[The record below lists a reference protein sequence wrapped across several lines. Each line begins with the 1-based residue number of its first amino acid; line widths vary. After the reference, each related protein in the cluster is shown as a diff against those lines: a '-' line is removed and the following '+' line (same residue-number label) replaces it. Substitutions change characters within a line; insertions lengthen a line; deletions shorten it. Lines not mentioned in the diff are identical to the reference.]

1 MQKPLFGS
9 SPLPL
14 PELHPIVCSW
24 PKPLSLPPSPA
35 AATGGTAM
43 AKKKRSGGGGG
54 QQQKPAADV
63 ATPAEEHE
71 EQGAASD
78 DTASGDVQAH
88 KAVEKERKALP
99 PVATAVLKVD
109 MHCHGC
115 AHRIRASGVAME
127 VDKGTMTVVG
137 RFDAKKLRDRVANK
151 TKKKV
156 DLLANSSSSSKK
168 GGGDN
173 NNKGNEGDGKPD
185 NKEDD
190 DDKSKEQAGHKGKDH
205 KPGAAAAAGN
215 GGGGKGKGG
224 DKDNKKPL
232 VPVVGTVV
240 LKIGAVGLHCDGCMD
255 RIRTKLFNIKGVE
268 QVSMDMAKNQVNV
281 TGTMDIKA
289 LPEKLRKKLRRPVDV
304 VPPNNNKQQQQQQV
318 QQQDGNK
325 QQQDGKEGKDGK
337 DAAAKALAAEK
348 EAWKSAFYDQQ
359 ALLDTEFML
368 SYENP
373 NACSIS

>member
-1 MQKPLFGS
+1 
-9 SPLPL
+9 
-14 PELHPIVCSW
+14 
-24 PKPLSLPPSPA
+24 
-35 AATGGTAM
+35 M
-43 AKKKRSGGGGG
+43 AKKKRSGGG

-71 EQGAASD
+71 DQGAASD

-99 PVATAVLKVD
+99 PVAIAVLKVD
-109 MHCHGC
+109 MHCDGC
-115 AHRIRASGVAME
+115 AHRIRASVRRYPGVEGVAME

-156 DLLANSSSSSKK
+156 DLLANSSSSKK
-168 GGGDN
+168 GGGDNN

-185 NKEDD
+185 KEED
-190 DDKSKEQAGHKGKDH
+190 DDKSKEQASHKGKDH
-205 KPGAAAAAGN
+205 KPAAAAAAAAGGGN

-224 DKDNKKPL
+224 DKDHKKPL

-304 VPPNNNKQQQQQQV
+304 VPPNNKQQQQQV
-318 QQQDGNK
+318 QKQDGNK
-325 QQQDGKEGKDGK
+325 QHQDGKEGKDGK
-337 DAAAKALAAEK
+337 DAAAKALTAEK

-359 ALLDTEFML
+359 TLLATEFML
-368 SYENP
+368 SDENP